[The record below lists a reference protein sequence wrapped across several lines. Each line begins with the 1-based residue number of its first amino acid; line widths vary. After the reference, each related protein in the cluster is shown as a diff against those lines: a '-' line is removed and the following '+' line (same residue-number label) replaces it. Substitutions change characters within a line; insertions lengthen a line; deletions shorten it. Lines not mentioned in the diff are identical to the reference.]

1 VRVVLA
7 GASGLI
13 GSALKAELREH
24 GYQVDVLLR
33 SATSEPG
40 TDSWDPSAGLVD
52 PNFLAGADAVVCLSG
67 VGVGEHRWTDSYK
80 KQIVQSRVDSVA
92 TIARSLADNAP
103 QRRGGPRTFVAA
115 SAVGY
120 YGDTGD
126 EVVREDHPPGDS
138 FLSGVC
144 RQWEAAADP
153 AREASVRVVHLRT
166 GLVLAGGGGML
177 KRLKPIA
184 LLGAAGK
191 LGSGRQYWPWI
202 SLADEVA
209 AIRFLVE
216 HDVAGPANLTGPD
229 PLRNAEFMDVLGRVV
244 HRPTKLPTPGFAI
257 KAVLG
262 EFAEDVLTGQ
272 NAVPSVLTEAGFE
285 FRHPDAESALR
296 WALDR

>member
-1 VRVVLA
+1 MRVVLA

-13 GSALKAELREH
+13 GAALKTQLREH
-24 GYQVDVLLR
+24 GHRVDVLLR
-33 SATSEPG
+33 HATTEPG
-40 TDSWDPSAGLVD
+40 TDSWDPAHDRVD

-67 VGVGEHRWTDSYK
+67 VGVGDHRWTDSYK
-80 KQIVQSRVDSVA
+80 KQIVQSRVDSVG
-92 TIARSLADNAP
+92 TLARSLAEFP
-103 QRRGGPRTFVAA
+103 GPRALICA
-115 SAVGY
+115 SAIGY

-126 EVVREDHPPGDS
+126 EVVREDHPPGET

-144 RQWEAAADP
+144 RQWETAADP
-153 AREASVRVVHLRT
+153 AREAGVRVVHLRT
-166 GLVLAGGGGML
+166 GLVLAGSGGML

-216 HDVAGPANLTGPD
+216 RDVTGPANLTGPA
-229 PLRNAEFMDVLGRVV
+229 PVRNAEFMDVLGRVL
-244 HRPTKLPTPGFAI
+244 HRPTVLPTPALAI

-272 NAVPSVLTEAGFE
+272 NAVPAVLTDAGFD
-285 FRHPDAESALR
+285 FRHPDVESALR